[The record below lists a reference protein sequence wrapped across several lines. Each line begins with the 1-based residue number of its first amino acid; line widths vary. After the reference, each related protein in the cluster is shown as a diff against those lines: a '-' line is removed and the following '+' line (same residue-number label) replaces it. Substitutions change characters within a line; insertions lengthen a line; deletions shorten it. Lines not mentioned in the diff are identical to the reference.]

1 MSRFTS
7 VLRDLNHKI
16 TLPQPQKSRILLE
29 IAADLNDLY
38 EEYRGRGF
46 NESEAA
52 AMAKQTFDISDAA
65 LRELMQIHETTF
77 RRFMDK
83 LSVNTRAKYERILL
97 VLMLCCIAVVT
108 SQGIWS
114 MSFFYHASNFVWP
127 IIGMVFIAF
136 TIFIGK
142 FYSLFIEKNHSVH
155 QLRSRLNM
163 LISTAGVS
171 ILIGVYGYFW
181 ELFRAKSMSVFMGF
195 NIIMITET
203 DIQKTPLLL
212 SDLTEIFMR
221 ASFLMV
227 VSMFASMLIAVMWVV
242 LVHKVIKIEQDEAA
256 ILLAA
261 DSA

>member
-7 VLRDLNHKI
+7 VLRDLNERI
-16 TLPQPQKSRILLE
+16 TLPQPHKSRILLE

-38 EEYRGRGF
+38 EEFRNRGL
-46 NESEAA
+46 NESEAI
-52 AMAKQTFDISDAA
+52 AMAKETCDISDTA
-65 LRELMQIHETTF
+65 LRELTQIHETTF
-77 RRFMDK
+77 RRFLDK
-83 LSVNTRAKYERILL
+83 LSVNRRTKYERLL
-97 VLMLCCIAVVT
+97 LALLLCCVAIIT
-108 SQGIWS
+108 SQAIWS
-114 MSFFYHASNFVWP
+114 MSFFYHASNFIWP

-136 TIFIGK
+136 AIFFTK

-155 QLRSRLNM
+155 QLRSRLDM

-171 ILIGVYGYFW
+171 VLIGVYGYFW

-203 DIQKTPLLL
+203 DIQHTPLLL
-212 SDLTEIFMR
+212 PDMAGIFLR

-227 VSMFASMLIAVMWVV
+227 VSMFAALIIIVMWA
-242 LVHKVIKIEQDEAA
+242 LLIYKVTKIEQDEAA

-261 DSA
+261 DSE